1 MRLPKLDLLSIS
13 GLILATLSLMV
24 GAVLKGAG
32 LESLVSGAAFM
43 VVIVGTMAAI
53 CVHTPM
59 HVMLH
64 ALKIVKWVF
73 LPPEQSTTDTI
84 KQFMEWSLA
93 ARKQGLLGLE
103 NIVDKIDDEFLRKGL
118 QILVDGSEPEEIRS
132 VLEIELDNRESA
144 DMRAAKVFESM
155 GVYSPTLGIIGAV
168 LGLIAV
174 MQNLA
179 DPSKLGHGI
188 AAAFTATIYG
198 IGLANLL
205 FLPMANKLKVA
216 VLAQSQQRAMIIEGL
231 ICIAQGE
238 NPRSIEAKLQGYLH

>member
-13 GLILATLSLMV
+13 GLVLATLSLMV

-43 VVIVGTMAAI
+43 IVIVGTMAAI

-64 ALKIVKWVF
+64 AMRIVKWVIM
-73 LPPEQSTTDTI
+73 PPPQSSMTTI

-238 NPRSIEAKLQGYLH
+238 NPRNIEAKLQGYLH